1 MKTIFKK
8 KKKRVIEPLPKKII
22 KKASK
27 PDFIK
32 KAAPT
37 FDLKPIQIKEFLDQ
51 YVIGQDEAKKT
62 IAVAAYNHYK
72 RINNPCKDEDDV
84 IIEKSNVIMIGESG
98 TGKTY
103 LIKILAKIL
112 DVPFCIVDAT
122 TLTQTGYTGEDVES
136 ILYRLLQASDF
147 DIKKAEKGIVYI
159 DEIDKIAKKRTQGT
173 QMLDV
178 AGVGVQQ
185 ALLKILESS
194 IVNLK
199 PSKKQAIEN
208 EMVMNTDNILFIS
221 GGAFGGIKDIIRN
234 RLNVNSKVGFT
245 SKTPQAINEDNLLK
259 CIAVQD
265 LIQFG
270 LITELLGR
278 LPILTH
284 LDALTN
290 ETLKLILTEP
300 RNSILKQYVRLFA
313 LDNIKLEI
321 EEDAIACIAEK
332 ALEFKLGARGLRAI
346 CEKIMSD
353 VMFELPSQ
361 KVDSY
366 LLTCQY
372 TEERINMIY
381 NQYEA

>member
-1 MKTIFKK
+1 MKTTTFAK
-8 KKKRVIEPLPKKII
+8 KKKRKAVEPEPLPKKPSKLAFI
-22 KKASK
+22 KKAS
-27 PDFIK
+27 PS
-32 KAAPT
+32 

-51 YVIGQDEAKKT
+51 YVVGQDEAKKT
-62 IAVAAYNHYK
+62 LAVAAYHHYK
-72 RINNPCKDEDDV
+72 RINNPCDDADA

-103 LIKILAKIL
+103 LIKTLAKIL

-147 DIKKAEKGIVYI
+147 DVEKAQKGIVYI
-159 DEIDKIAKKRTQGT
+159 DEIDKIAKKRTHGT

-199 PSKKQAIEN
+199 PSKKQAIET
-208 EMVMNTDNILFIS
+208 EMVMNTENILFIS
-221 GGAFGGIKDIIRN
+221 GGAFGGIKDIIQN

-245 SKTPQAINEDNLLK
+245 SKTPQVINDGNLLK
-259 CIAVQD
+259 YISVQD

-278 LPILTH
+278 LPVITH
-284 LDALTN
+284 LNALTN
-290 ETLKLILTEP
+290 DTLKLILTEP
-300 RNSILKQYVRLFA
+300 KNSILKQYVRLFA
-313 LDNIKLEI
+313 LDNIKLLI
-321 EEDAIACIAEK
+321 EEEAVACIAEK
-332 ALEFKLGARGLRAI
+332 AIEFKLGARGLRAI

-353 VMFELPSQ
+353 VMFDIPSQ
-361 KVDSY
+361 EVDSY
-366 LLTCQY
+366 LLTLKY
-372 TEERINMIY
+372 TEERIKMIY
-381 NQYEA
+381 SQHEA